1 MPRPYTS
8 FTNFLSQGMQNTNQN
23 INSMN
28 RPDYGQNIMGQQGRG
43 FYESPGGGEGEP
55 GGSTGPGGVW
65 TPGFGQETIS
75 PIKEGEYPTPPIIGN
90 LGQAYN
96 DLFNAL
102 PPYLQNQIT
111 QQGGQYGLSDPN
123 SLVSNLIS
131 QFYNSSNGNIDMEGL
146 GRWVTMNAPTNIQ
159 FTATPS
165 DIDKEGIAETSPIKD
180 SPTGYQDI
188 PQYYGLSSKAPPT
201 DPLPPGFN
209 WEFINNEWV
218 PVDTSGAQPIG
229 GGGIVD
235 DFFTEAGTEV
245 TLPNLPGY
253 QESVGGAMGG
263 AGEML
268 DKTDPMTGGFDINND
283 GVVDYLDY
291 AASGSYGGA
300 GFVENMLQYLNPVQ
314 SQAQQFTGG
323 GGTAGQQARRLYYP
337 STSGGFA
344 GVGSGISQNPL
355 DELLKNMGQ

>member
-55 GGSTGPGGVW
+55 GGSTGPGGLW

-75 PIKEGEYPTPPIIGN
+75 PIKEGEGPDPITPGNIHNVYNHIMNNLPQYIQDQIIE
-90 LGQAYN
+90 
-96 DLFNAL
+96 
-102 PPYLQNQIT
+102 
-111 QQGGQYGLSDPN
+111 QGGQYGLADPS
-123 SLVSNLIS
+123 SLINNLIS
-131 QFYNSSNGNIDMEGL
+131 QFYNQWSGQYDMEGL
-146 GRWVTMNAPTNIQ
+146 NRWVIMNSPTNIQ

-188 PQYYGLSSKAPPT
+188 PQYIGWSSKAPPN
-201 DPLPPGFN
+201 DPLPPGFT
-209 WEFINNEWV
+209 WEFINNEWI
-218 PVDTSGAQPIG
+218 PVGPNDSEAQPVG
-229 GGGIVD
+229 EGIVD
-235 DFFTEAGTEV
+235 DFFTGAGNEIA
-245 TLPNLPGY
+245 LPNLPGY

-268 DKTDPMTGGFDINND
+268 DKTDPMAGGFDINQD

-300 GFVENMLQYLNPVQ
+300 GFAENMLQYLNPVQ

-355 DELLKNMGQ
+355 DELLKNMG